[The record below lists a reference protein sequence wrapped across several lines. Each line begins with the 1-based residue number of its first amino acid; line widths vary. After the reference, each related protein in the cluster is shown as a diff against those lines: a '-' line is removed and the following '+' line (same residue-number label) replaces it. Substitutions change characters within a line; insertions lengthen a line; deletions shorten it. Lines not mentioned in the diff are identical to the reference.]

1 MIRKEHF
8 FLVSRSSET
17 SPMLQD
23 CVPKGSTGTNWQSI
37 ESELGVF
44 WTIAY
49 KFKKNFTDHK
59 PLDHVRV
66 SWLEVLT
73 TRTKQKSY
81 GVYVTSSSQ
90 SVFRDC
96 GMVVPY
102 DSKRL
107 CTWNLVQ
114 RLGQW

>member
-23 CVPKGSTGTNWQSI
+23 CVPKGSTGTNWQSNV
-37 ESELGVF
+37 SKMGVF
-44 WTIAY
+44 WTVAY

-66 SWLEVLT
+66 SWLEVLA

-81 GVYVTSSSQ
+81 GVAA
-90 SVFRDC
+90 
-96 GMVVPY
+96 
-102 DSKRL
+102 
-107 CTWNLVQ
+107 
-114 RLGQW
+114 